1 MLQKADSVGVFQIES
16 RAQMATLP
24 RLKPRTFYDL
34 VVEVALIR
42 PGPIQGGSVHP
53 YIRRRNGLE
62 PVTYLHPLLENALAK
77 TLGVPLFQEQLMQI
91 AIDVANFTP
100 ADADMLRQ
108 AMGSKRSRERM
119 DDLKARFF
127 DGMRTNGITDDI
139 GEQIW
144 LKLAAFSNYGFP
156 ESHSVSFSYLVYAS
170 SWIKYHYPAAFCA
183 ALLKAQPMGFWSPHT
198 LVGDARRHGVVVR
211 TPDLNRSAAAATLEP
226 CEGST
231 GSVSV
236 RLGFDYVRGIG
247 RDLAEEIDAGR
258 PFASVEDLRRRV
270 PSLSLAHLE
279 ALATAGAFGCFGIDR
294 RSALWAAG
302 AMSQTSADRL
312 PGIVTGVEAPTL
324 PGMSPQELSHADLW
338 ATGVAPDGHPT
349 SFIRGDLTERGVVTA
364 TDLADVASGERVLV
378 GGVVTHRQRPAT
390 AQGTTFLNLEDE
402 TGLINVIVS
411 KGCWQRYKQIA
422 KGAPALL
429 IRGRLE
435 KEEGVINIVAD
446 KLEPL
451 PIGAA
456 PASRDFR

>member
-1 MLQKADSVGVFQIES
+1 
-16 RAQMATLP
+16 
-24 RLKPRTFYDL
+24 
-34 VVEVALIR
+34 
-42 PGPIQGGSVHP
+42 
-53 YIRRRNGLE
+53 
-62 PVTYLHPLLENALAK
+62 
-77 TLGVPLFQEQLMQI
+77 MQI

-211 TPDLNRSAAAATLEP
+211 TPDLNRSAATATLEP

-236 RLGFDYVRGIG
+236 RLGFDDVRGIG
-247 RDLAEEIDAGR
+247 LDLAEEIDAGR

-279 ALATAGAFGCFGIDR
+279 ALATAGAFGCFDIDR

-402 TGLINVIVS
+402 TGLVNVVVS

-429 IRGRLE
+429 IRGRIE

-451 PIGAA
+451 PVGAA